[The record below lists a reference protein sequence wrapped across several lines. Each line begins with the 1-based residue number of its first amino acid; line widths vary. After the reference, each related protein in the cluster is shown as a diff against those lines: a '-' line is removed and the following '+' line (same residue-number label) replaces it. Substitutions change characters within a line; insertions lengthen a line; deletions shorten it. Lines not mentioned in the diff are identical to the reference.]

1 VINELAEAGVS
12 ASVIGNVTS
21 TPVISISVDGH
32 ECVKGSTME
41 LRDMW
46 EETSFNLEMLQRLK
60 SCVEAEQMGLKY
72 RSAPQWKLPF
82 IPTKTAEN
90 VLASKVKPKVAILR
104 EEGSNGDREMSA
116 MAHAA
121 GFEPWDISMS
131 DLLSEKISLEEFR
144 GLVFVGGFSYAD
156 VLDSGKGWAGSIRF
170 NDALLKQV
178 CC

>member
-1 VINELAEAGVS
+1 MAAGVS
-12 ASVIGNVTS
+12 ASVIGSVTS

-46 EETSFNLEMLQRLK
+46 EETSFNLEMLQRLN
-60 SCVEAEQMGLKY
+60 SCVEAEKEGLKY
-72 RSAPQWKLPF
+72 RTTPQWKLPF
-82 IPTKTAEN
+82 IPTQTAEKFL
-90 VLASKVKPKVAILR
+90 VSEVKPKVAIVR

-116 MAHAA
+116 MVHAA

-131 DLLSEKISLEEFR
+131 DILSEKISLEEFR
-144 GLVFVGGFSYAD
+144 GVVFVGGFSYAD
-156 VLDSGKGWAGSIRF
+156 VLDSGKGWAASIRF

-178 CC
+178 L